1 MGNFVFPF
9 ADGLTADAQSGTQLL
24 LRNIQLFSIVE
35 LAMILTGETRLKV
48 KIFDF
53 EHENDLEKAI
63 NEFIKSKKIIDIK
76 YQISHFYAGNE
87 QIYSFSALIMY
98 ENDQIYEK

>member
-1 MGNFVFPF
+1 
-9 ADGLTADAQSGTQLL
+9 
-24 LRNIQLFSIVE
+24 
-35 LAMILTGETRLKV
+35 MILTGETRLKV

-53 EHENDLEKAI
+53 EHENDLETAI
-63 NEFIKSKKIIDIK
+63 NEFIKNKKIIDIK

>member
-1 MGNFVFPF
+1 
-9 ADGLTADAQSGTQLL
+9 
-24 LRNIQLFSIVE
+24 
-35 LAMILTGETRLKV
+35 MILTGETRLKV

-76 YQISHFYAGNE
+76 YQISIFMLE
-87 QIYSFSALIMY
+87 MSKFTRFQL
-98 ENDQIYEK
+98 

>member
-1 MGNFVFPF
+1 
-9 ADGLTADAQSGTQLL
+9 
-24 LRNIQLFSIVE
+24 
-35 LAMILTGETRLKV
+35 MILTGETRLKV

-76 YQISHFYAGNE
+76 YQIEHNPPQMPISLPHKLLEYME
-87 QIYSFSALIMY
+87 LS
-98 ENDQIYEK
+98 